1 MKNHENVMAPYRKGL
16 FNLFFPQLPN
26 FDPYHAS
33 KANTH
38 EWIILKRICA
48 AILDDDDDDDV
59 DDDDVVV
66 VVGGGDDTD
75 DIQGYGSG
83 SANHYEPNS
92 TMTWLNVDAYR
103 LPASP
108 GTSHIAL

>member
-1 MKNHENVMAPYRKGL
+1 M
-16 FNLFFPQLPN
+16 
-26 FDPYHAS
+26 
-33 KANTH
+33 
-38 EWIILKRICA
+38 KRICA
-48 AILDDDDDDDV
+48 AILDDDDDDDDV
-59 DDDDVVV
+59 DDDVVV
-66 VVGGGDDTD
+66 GGGVDDTD

-92 TMTWLNVDAYR
+92 TLAWLNVDAYR

>member
-1 MKNHENVMAPYRKGL
+1 MAPYRKGL

-59 DDDDVVV
+59 DDGDV

-92 TMTWLNVDAYR
+92 TMQ
-103 LPASP
+103 
-108 GTSHIAL
+108 